1 MTNKI
6 FAAAIAA
13 VLASAGM
20 ISFGNTTVNS
30 FSAEVEETSALAGS
44 AAGAATTEVDE
55 RIRPCDI
62 ISIDYCVDLYRPNGK
77 IETTES
83 YEALWIISIDEENQ
97 RYRVYTPRH
106 CTKKKGILLYISF
119 EDTKDA
125 IVESHNGYVIGDMH
139 DDGIV
144 DVFDLAVMKRKLIED
159 TTWNNVEYTLADM
172 NADGEVSVLDLVY
185 LQKWVLGIK

>member
-20 ISFGNTTVNS
+20 VLFGNTSVNT
-30 FSAEVEETSALAGS
+30 FSAGVEETVAMAGS
-44 AAGAATTEVDE
+44 AAGAATAEE
-55 RIRPCDI
+55 RTIKPCDV

-77 IETTES
+77 KETTES
-83 YEALWIISIDEENQ
+83 YEALWIISVDEENQ

-125 IVESHNGYVIGDMH
+125 IVETHNGYVIGDMY
-139 DDGIV
+139 DDGVV
-144 DVFDLAVMKRKLIED
+144 DIFDLGVLKRKLIGD
-159 TTWNNVEYTLADM
+159 TTWNNAEYTLADM